1 MNKLFFA
8 VLAIMLA
15 AVLLARGQQSN
26 PTKANP
32 LVAKSVADTLMV
44 HGRVTDKTGQGIPSV
59 MVLAKDSKTSGLTDV
74 NGNYRLILSKSSKTL
89 VFSQIGYITIEKA
102 IDKQHTINV
111 TLKEDARQLNETV
124 VVAYGTKR
132 VLTGRVS
139 GVAVT
144 KRRANAP
151 SKSGKYEAV
160 PDLSG
165 LEGGTGTEP
174 AQNIVKNKVFTYV
187 ERIPVFRA
195 PENRES
201 YSKIQENSFHSARQE
216 PLSTFSIDVDAA
228 SYANV
233 RRFLNQ
239 GQRPPRDAVRIEEMV
254 NYFTYD
260 YPQSTGTEPFSVTT
274 ELAACPWN
282 PQHQLVHIGL
292 QGRKVET
299 QNLPPANLV
308 FLIDVSGSM
317 MNADKLPLVQASLR
331 LLVKELRPQDKVA
344 MVVYAGAAGL
354 VLPPT
359 SGAQREKI
367 LGAIDQLQAGGS
379 TAGGAGLRLAYR
391 VAREQFQKGGNNRVI
406 LATDGDFNVGEQ
418 SNDAME
424 QLVTQE
430 RESGVFLTVLGVG
443 EGNLQDSKMELLA
456 DKGNGNYA
464 YLDNLDEAHRVLV
477 RQFGGTLFTIA
488 KDVKLQLEF
497 NPARVQQYRL
507 IGYENRTL
515 AAEDFNN
522 DRKDAGELGSGHT
535 VTALYEV
542 VPVGAPPVVDKLKY
556 QPTATVTSGANSAD
570 VMTVKLRY
578 KEPQGTTSRLLE
590 RSLRGTANPIDKA
603 SENLRFAA
611 AVAQFGMLLR
621 QSDYLGS
628 ATYANTINLASGA
641 RGKDPE
647 GYRAELVRLVKMAE
661 GLRPDAQVYG
671 AR

>member
-1 MNKLFFA
+1 
-8 VLAIMLA
+8 
-15 AVLLARGQQSN
+15 
-26 PTKANP
+26 
-32 LVAKSVADTLMV
+32 
-44 HGRVTDKTGQGIPSV
+44 
-59 MVLAKDSKTSGLTDV
+59 
-74 NGNYRLILSKSSKTL
+74 
-89 VFSQIGYITIEKA
+89 
-102 IDKQHTINV
+102 
-111 TLKEDARQLNETV
+111 
-124 VVAYGTKR
+124 
-132 VLTGRVS
+132 
-139 GVAVT
+139 
-144 KRRANAP
+144 
-151 SKSGKYEAV
+151 
-160 PDLSG
+160 
-165 LEGGTGTEP
+165 
-174 AQNIVKNKVFTYV
+174 
-187 ERIPVFRA
+187 
-195 PENRES
+195 
-201 YSKIQENSFHSARQE
+201 
-216 PLSTFSIDVDAA
+216 
-228 SYANV
+228 
-233 RRFLNQ
+233 
-239 GQRPPRDAVRIEEMV
+239 
-254 NYFTYD
+254 
-260 YPQSTGTEPFSVTT
+260 
-274 ELAACPWN
+274 
-282 PQHQLVHIGL
+282 
-292 QGRKVET
+292 
-299 QNLPPANLV
+299 
-308 FLIDVSGSM
+308 
-317 MNADKLPLVQASLR
+317 VQASLR

-359 SGAQREKI
+359 SGVQKEKI

-424 QLVTQE
+424 QLITQE

-535 VTALYEV
+535 VTALYEI

-556 QPTATVTSGANSAD
+556 QPTSAVASAPSSVD

-578 KEPQGTTSRLLE
+578 KEPQGTKSRLFE
-590 RSLRGTANPIDKA
+590 RSLRGAASSIDKA

-628 ATYANTINLASGA
+628 ATYANTIDLANGA

-661 GLRPDAQVYG
+661 GLRPGAPVYG

>member
-1 MNKLFFA
+1 MNKFFLA

-15 AVLLARGQQSN
+15 AVLLARGQNLNS
-26 PTKANP
+26 TKTKP
-32 LVAKSVADTLMV
+32 LATKPVADTLTV
-44 HGRVTDKTGQGIPSV
+44 HGRVTDKNGQGLPGATV
-59 MVLAKDSKTSGLTDV
+59 VAKGTKTGTSTNL
-74 NGNYRLILSKSSKTL
+74 NGTYRLTVPKNSRTL
-89 VFSQIGYITIEKA
+89 VFSQIGYITVEKA
-102 IDKQHTINV
+102 IGKQRVINAVLAVSPGQLQEVVV
-111 TLKEDARQLNETV
+111 TGEAATRKQSITGSVSTV
-124 VVAYGTKR
+124 VAGKV
-132 VLTGRVS
+132 
-139 GVAVT
+139 
-144 KRRANAP
+144 RANAP
-151 SKSGKYEAV
+151 AKARKFEQV
-160 PDLSG
+160 PPDLNG
-165 LEGGTGTEP
+165 LEGAVGAAPMQEL
-174 AQNIVKNKVFTYV
+174 V
-187 ERIPVFRA
+187 ESKGYIYALPT
-195 PENRES
+195 PENREQ
-201 YSKIQENSFHSARQE
+201 YSKIQENGFHSAQQE

-260 YPQSTGTEPFSVTT
+260 YPQPTSTEPFSVTT
-274 ELAACPWN
+274 ELASCPWN

-299 QNLPPANLV
+299 KNLPAANLV

-317 MNADKLPLVQASLR
+317 MDADKLPLVQASLR

-391 VAREQFQKGGNNRVI
+391 MAREQFQKGGNNRVI

-424 QLVTQE
+424 QLITQE

-443 EGNLQDSKMELLA
+443 QGNLQDSKMELLA

-497 NPARVQQYRL
+497 NPTRVQQYRL

-535 VTALYEV
+535 VTALYEI

-556 QPTATVTSGANSAD
+556 QPTAGVASAPSSAD

-578 KEPQGTTSRLLE
+578 KEPQGKTSRLLE
-590 RSLRGTANPIDKA
+590 RSLRGAANPIERA

-621 QSDYLGS
+621 QSDHLGS
-628 ATYANTINLASGA
+628 ATYANTISLASGA
-641 RGKDPE
+641 RGKDAD
-647 GYRAELVRLVKMAE
+647 GYRAELVRLLKMAE